1 MDVQGRIER
10 LLARL
15 AQENVDAFLVMR
27 PENRFY
33 LSGFTGSAGALVVTA
48 RQVYFL
54 ADFRYFE
61 QAREQCPLCQVVG
74 FKESLYDALAEK
86 LPQWGV
92 SRLGCEGD
100 FLTYKQVVT
109 LQEKLENIPVTPLY
123 GLVEELRQ
131 VKDPGEIELLSRA
144 VALADRAFE
153 HILDYLKPG
162 VTEWDVAVE
171 LECFMRR
178 LGARKSAF
186 DTIVA
191 SGPRGALPHGVAS
204 HRVICEGDLVTMD
217 FGCLYRGYNSDLT
230 RTVVVGSPAPRQEEI
245 YRLVLAAQRAAL
257 AAVRAG
263 VKACEVDRAARE
275 VIASAGYGE
284 NFGHSTGH
292 GVGLAVH
299 EDPSVSKKNE
309 TVLQPGMVI
318 TVEPGIY
325 LPGWGGVRIEDMV
338 VVEEQGCRILTRA
351 PKDPLPVVPV

>member
-1 MDVQGRIER
+1 MQGRIKR
-10 LLARL
+10 LLARI

-27 PENRFY
+27 PENLFY
-33 LSGFTGSAGALVVTA
+33 LSGFTGSAGALVVTE
-48 RQVYFL
+48 RQVYL
-54 ADFRYFE
+54 MVDFRYFE
-61 QAREQCPLCQVVG
+61 QAREQCSFCQVVG
-74 FKESLYDALAEK
+74 FQGSLYEALAER
-86 LPQWGV
+86 LPHWGV
-92 SRLGCEGD
+92 ERLGCEGD
-100 FLTYKQVVT
+100 FLSYKQVIT
-109 LQEKLENIPVTPLY
+109 LQEKLENIPVAPLH

-131 VKDPGEIELLSRA
+131 VKDREEIELLSRA

-153 HILDYLKPG
+153 HILDCLKPG

-178 LGARKSAF
+178 LGASKSAF

-204 HRVICEGDLVTMD
+204 HRVIRAGEMVTMD
-217 FGCLYRGYNSDLT
+217 FGCLYGGYNSDLT
-230 RTVVVGSPAPRQEEI
+230 RTVVLGSPHPRQQEI
-245 YRLVLAAQRAAL
+245 YDLVLAAQRAAL

-299 EDPSVSKKNE
+299 EEPSVSQKSE
-309 TVLQPGMVI
+309 VVLQPGMVI

-338 VVEEQGCRILTRA
+338 VVEEQGCRILTSA